1 MTAGITFVELLDWIG
16 METTAY
22 ERWFAGRS
30 DVVWAVPV
38 GLDRTATVR
47 DLLFHFYM
55 VDLRYGQ
62 RLRQLPVS
70 SYADAA
76 TADAAGLFALARR
89 GQDLLRSALDGS
101 VDLTQVLEFQTIS
114 AGTLRAS
121 GRKIL
126 AHSLTHHIRHL
137 AQIATALRQHG
148 HATDWM
154 HDLLMSDVLA

>member
-1 MTAGITFVELLDWIG
+1 MTAGLTFIELLDWISS
-16 METTAY
+16 ETAAY
-22 ERWFAGRS
+22 ERWFATRP
-30 DVVWAVPV
+30 DAVWTVPV
-38 GLDRTATVR
+38 GLDGTGSVR
-47 DLLFHFYM
+47 DLLFHVYM

-62 RLRQLPVS
+62 RLSQLPLS
-70 SYADAA
+70 SYTDEVVGDSAS
-76 TADAAGLFALARR
+76 LFALARR
-89 GQDLLRSALDGS
+89 GQDLLRSTLDGS

-126 AHSLTHHIRHL
+126 AHTLTHHIRHL

-154 HDLLMSDVLA
+154 HDLMMSDVLA

>member
-16 METTAY
+16 KETAAY

-30 DVVWAVPV
+30 DAVWAVPV

-47 DLLFHFYM
+47 DLLFHVYM

-70 SYADAA
+70 SYTDEVAADP
-76 TADAAGLFALARR
+76 AGLFALARR
-89 GQDLLRSALDGS
+89 GQDLLRSALDGN

-114 AGTLRAS
+114 AGNLRAS

-126 AHSLTHHIRHL
+126 AHTLTHHIRHL